1 MKELIISN
9 VSTLTNGGEILCV
22 DATIIN
28 SFKDGKYTKD
38 VDGVKYLAV
47 IPALQYQRIEIRTK
61 EKSPNPRIVQALEA
75 GVGAVPV
82 DVENFRAK
90 VSIDWTRKELRLTC
104 IADSVEESE
113 VII

>member
-61 EKSPNPRIVQALEA
+61 EISPNPRIIQALEE
-75 GVGAVPV
+75 GAVPI

-113 VII
+113 VIIE

>member
-1 MKELIISN
+1 MKELIINN

-22 DATIIN
+22 DTTIIN
-28 SFKDGKYTKD
+28 SFKDGKYTNIAE
-38 VDGVKYLAV
+38 GVKYLAV
-47 IPALQYQRIEIRTK
+47 IPALMYQKIEIRTK
-61 EKSPNPRIVQALEA
+61 EKSPNPRIVKALEEGA
-75 GVGAVPV
+75 GAIPIE
-82 DVENFRAK
+82 VENFRAK